1 MARHK
6 TLFSMFQVLS
16 ETLNSKTDEVIDEL
30 PKRSLQHDFAFL
42 TQELRILFV
51 LKVKAYQTIIK
62 KAKQQF
68 DQQLLVS

>member
-42 TQELRILFV
+42 TQELKILFV

>member
-16 ETLNSKTDEVIDEL
+16 ETLNSKTDEVTDEL
-30 PKRSLQHDFAFL
+30 PKHSLQHDFAFL
-42 TQELRILFV
+42 TQELKILFV